1 MSGAGT
7 TGMSGAGTTGASVY
21 AKVVVDLLH
30 PGHVR
35 FFAAARALGGR
46 LTVCVVPD
54 ARVAAYKGRPP
65 VLTLVERVEIVAA
78 CRWVDA
84 VVTDGPRV
92 IDRAFMARFGYDL
105 YAFGAAHEA
114 ELATKLADCADLP
127 EAMRAVVPYTPGI
140 SSTLLRQRLTAG

>member
-1 MSGAGT
+1 MSGRDR
-7 TGMSGAGTTGASVY
+7 TGVSVY

-35 FFAAARALGGR
+35 FFAAARARGDR

-65 VLTLVERVEIVAA
+65 VLTLEERVEIVAA

-105 YAFGAAHEA
+105 YAFGAADEA
-114 ELATKLADCADLP
+114 EMATKLADCADLP
-127 EAMRAVVPYTPGI
+127 DTMRAVIPYTPGI
-140 SSTLLRQRLTAG
+140 SSTLLRRRLAEG

>member
-1 MSGAGT
+1 MNNRGDG
-7 TGMSGAGTTGASVY
+7 GASVY

-35 FFAAARALGGR
+35 FFAAARALGSR

-54 ARVAAYKGRPP
+54 ERVAAYKGRPP
-65 VLTLVERVEIVAA
+65 VLTLEERVEIVAA

-92 IDRAFMARFGYDL
+92 IDRAFMRSGGYDI
-105 YAFGAAHEA
+105 YAFGGAHEA

-127 EAMRAVVPYTPGI
+127 EAMRAIIPYTPGI
-140 SSTLLRQRLTAG
+140 SSTLLRHRLAGG

>member
-1 MSGAGT
+1 MNNRGDG
-7 TGMSGAGTTGASVY
+7 GASVY

-35 FFAAARALGGR
+35 FFAAARALGSR

-54 ARVAAYKGRPP
+54 ERVAAYKGRPP
-65 VLTLVERVEIVAA
+65 VLTLEERVEIVAA

-92 IDRAFMARFGYDL
+92 IDRAFMRGGGYDI
-105 YAFGAAHEA
+105 YAFGGAHEA

-127 EAMRAVVPYTPGI
+127 EAMRAIIPYTPGI
-140 SSTLLRQRLTAG
+140 SSTLLRHRLAGG

>member
-1 MSGAGT
+1 MS
-7 TGMSGAGTTGASVY
+7 MSSTETRGGSIY

-35 FFAAARALGGR
+35 FFAAARALGGH

-54 ARVAAYKGRPP
+54 ERVAAYKGRPP
-65 VLTLVERVEIVAA
+65 ILTLEERMEIVGA

-84 VVTDGPRV
+84 VVGDGPRV
-92 IDRAFMARFGYDL
+92 IDRAFMARFGYDI

-114 ELATKLADCADLP
+114 ELRAKLADCSDLP
-127 EAMRAVVPYTPGI
+127 EAMRVIIPYTPGI
-140 SSTLLRQRLTAG
+140 SSTLLRRRLAD

>member
-1 MSGAGT
+1 MNGRGD
-7 TGMSGAGTTGASVY
+7 GGASVY

-35 FFAAARALGGR
+35 FFAAARALGSR

-54 ARVAAYKGRPP
+54 ERVAAYKGRPP
-65 VLTLVERVEIVAA
+65 VLTLEERVEIVAA

-92 IDRAFMARFGYDL
+92 IDRAFMRGGGYDI
-105 YAFGAAHEA
+105 YAFGGAHEA

-127 EAMRAVVPYTPGI
+127 EAMRAIIPYTPGI
-140 SSTLLRQRLTAG
+140 SSTLLRHRLAGG